1 MRSPL
6 ICLLAVVVVLS
17 CGSVQRF
24 GQPATP
30 TPGAGMAAVSGHV
43 SWPDCSATASTCE
56 SVDGIPVHFADASVN
71 RTFTAVS
78 DRSGHY
84 TIQVPPGSYV
94 VIAGNADRSPYQRQ
108 ITLSRGDNVKLDL
121 PISLPTGA

>member
-1 MRSPL
+1 MKSSL
-6 ICLLAVVVVLS
+6 VGLLAVVVVLS
-17 CGSVQRF
+17 CGSVQRI

-30 TPGAGMAAVSGHV
+30 TASAGMAAVSGQV
-43 SWPDCSATASTCE
+43 SWPDCSAAASTCQ
-56 SVDGIPVHFADASVN
+56 SVDGIPVHFADASMN
-71 RTFTAVS
+71 RTFTAVT
-78 DRSGHY
+78 DRSGRY

-108 ITLSRGDNVKLDL
+108 LTLRPGDAVKLDL